1 MHFRHLMQNAV
12 KLNTN
17 LILNAVSY
25 YYWLTA
31 SINLT
36 EVNEITEL
44 QVITALKLRRKNDII
59 ELKNLKEI
67 LFLVNLLK
75 LIRIRSK

>member
-1 MHFRHLMQNAV
+1 MHFRHLMKNAV
-12 KLNTN
+12 KSNTN

-31 SINLT
+31 RIDLIA
-36 EVNEITEL
+36 VNEITEL

-67 LFLVNLLK
+67 FFLINLLK
-75 LIRIRSK
+75 LLRI

>member
-36 EVNEITEL
+36 EVNEISEL

-67 LFLVNLLK
+67 FFLINLLK
-75 LIRIRSK
+75 LIRI

>member
-12 KLNTN
+12 KSNTN

-67 LFLVNLLK
+67 FFLINLLK
-75 LIRIRSK
+75 LIRI

>member
-12 KLNTN
+12 KSNTN

-75 LIRIRSK
+75 LIRI

>member
-67 LFLVNLLK
+67 FFLVNLLK
-75 LIRIRSK
+75 LIRI

>member
-12 KLNTN
+12 KSNTN

-67 LFLVNLLK
+67 FFLINLLK
-75 LIRIRSK
+75 LLRI

>member
-1 MHFRHLMQNAV
+1 MQF
-12 KLNTN
+12 
-17 LILNAVSY
+17 LIIIG
-25 YYWLTA
+25 

-67 LFLVNLLK
+67 FFVINLLK
-75 LIRIRSK
+75 LIRI

>member
-67 LFLVNLLK
+67 FFLINLLK
-75 LIRIRSK
+75 LIRI

>member
-67 LFLVNLLK
+67 FFLINLLK
-75 LIRIRSK
+75 LLRI

>member
-36 EVNEITEL
+36 AVKEITEL

-67 LFLVNLLK
+67 FFLINLLK
-75 LIRIRSK
+75 LIRI

>member
-12 KLNTN
+12 KSNTN

-36 EVNEITEL
+36 AVKEITEL

-67 LFLVNLLK
+67 FFLINLLK
-75 LIRIRSK
+75 LLRI

>member
-1 MHFRHLMQNAV
+1 MQNAF
-12 KLNTN
+12 KSNTN
-17 LILNAVSY
+17 FILNAVSY

-67 LFLVNLLK
+67 FFLINLLK
-75 LIRIRSK
+75 LIRI

>member
-12 KLNTN
+12 KSNTN

-36 EVNEITEL
+36 AVKEITEL

-67 LFLVNLLK
+67 FFLINLLK
-75 LIRIRSK
+75 LIRI

>member
-1 MHFRHLMQNAV
+1 MQNAV

-67 LFLVNLLK
+67 FFLINLLK
-75 LIRIRSK
+75 LIRI